1 MTKIVATI
9 TMLLCLIS
17 MQAQKINGTVTDAT
31 KNPMTG
37 VIIYEKGTTN
47 GTTSDLEGKYAI
59 NVTSKDAILIFSF
72 VGFSK
77 QELSVTNGTQIDVTL
92 QEGISLG
99 EVQVVGSRSHAR
111 PLQESSTTSQ
121 RTAVYETRTYSG
133 VRASPRQYLLAG
145 RATRLAN
152 VILLCI

>member
-1 MTKIVATI
+1 MTKILATI

-99 EVQVVGSRSHAR
+99 EVQVVGSRSYA
-111 PLQESSTTSQ
+111 
-121 RTAVYETRTYSG
+121 RTATD
-133 VRASPRQYLLAG
+133 SPVAIDVIDVAQLATSTGKVEINQILQYA
-145 RATRLAN
+145 APSFN
-152 VILLCI
+152 H